1 MSISKATWQK
11 LFSLAIQ
18 FKQQAPWEWMFDSD
32 IFGVKNPETGVTC
45 YCTIMGNAGEM
56 FGMGIYVGTEGLDT
70 LLELVSGEEI
80 DELTAGFSQK
90 CLMLAF
96 ENKEDLLEP
105 EESLLRELKLSFK
118 GKLAIPSFRDYA
130 PGLFP
135 WIIETEEQ
143 AENMIYAIEQAMVIA
158 QKCQE
163 NPDFLLNAEEDDD
176 DLFMVYVQDA
186 NDPSKWEVTWE
197 VPEDFEAPSKEIEA
211 NEIYLRSNLDRIPT
225 KANVNWLVDVFY
237 YFEPVQDKE
246 GERPYF
252 PYMLLVL
259 DAESSLIVGHEVFKY
274 GNFETE
280 LQKALVKICRD
291 NKCRP
296 QTIMVGTELSMEYM
310 QHFEKYL
317 GAKLEFDEDLG
328 DFFEEL
334 KGDLFSDKEDFE

>member
-18 FKQQAPWEWMFDSD
+18 FKQLAPWEWMFDSD

-70 LLELVSGEEI
+70 LLELVNGVEL

-96 ENKEDLLEP
+96 ESKEDILEQEEKLLKEM
-105 EESLLRELKLSFK
+105 KLSFK
-118 GKLAIPSFRDYA
+118 GKNAIPSFRDYA

-135 WIIETEEQ
+135 WIIEEEEQ
-143 AENMIYAIEQAMVIA
+143 AENMIYALEQAMAIA
-158 QKCQE
+158 ERCQE
-163 NPDFLLNAEEDDD
+163 EPELLENEEDEDGE
-176 DLFMVYVQDA
+176 LFMVYVQDA
-186 NDPSKWEVTWE
+186 NDPTKWNVTWE
-197 VPEDFEAPSKEIEA
+197 APEEYDAPSKEIEA

-225 KANVNWLVDVFY
+225 KANVNWLVDIFY
-237 YFEPVQDKE
+237 YYEPVQDKE

-252 PYMLLVL
+252 PYMFLVL
-259 DAESSLIVGHEVFKY
+259 DADSSLIVGHEVFKY
-274 GNFETE
+274 GEIETE
-280 LQKALVKICRD
+280 LQKSLVKICRD

-296 QTIMVGTELSMEYM
+296 QNIMVGTEETMEYLKL
-310 QHFEKYL
+310 FEPYL
-317 GAKLEFDEDLG
+317 GAKIEFDEELA
-328 DFFEEL
+328 DFFTEL